1 MAKHPS
7 PSPHRNQILS
17 SLSASDLGLLEP
29 HLASIAMKVRHVCE
43 EPNKPIKHVYFMEE
57 GITSVVAITKK
68 GKKIEIGIGSEGVTG
83 FPVIMGNHRSP
94 NSTFVQIAGSAQRI
108 AVTDLREAMDKSES
122 LRRSL
127 LKFAQS
133 FMIQTAHT
141 AVANGSATLAERLAR
156 WLLMAHDRVE
166 GDDLPLTHEFLSL
179 MLGVRRAGVTTA
191 LQDLESKALI
201 RSRRGLIRILDR
213 DGIEEI
219 AGSFYGIPESEWQRL
234 MDGEE
239 AGSSTAAT
247 TQTDGGPSA
256 AKRGSGARRG
266 PSRR

>member
-7 PSPHRNQILS
+7 SSPHRNQILS
-17 SLSASDLGLLEP
+17 SLSTSDLDLLEP

-57 GITSVVAITKK
+57 GITSVVAIGKK
-68 GKKIEIGIGSEGVTG
+68 GKKIEIGIIGSEGMTG

-94 NSTFVQIAGSAQRI
+94 NSSFVQIAGSAQRI
-108 AVTDLREAMDKSES
+108 AVPDLRDAMDKSES

-141 AVANGSATLAERLAR
+141 AVANGSATLSERLAR

-166 GDDLPLTHEFLSL
+166 GDELPLTHEFLSL

-191 LQDLESKALI
+191 LHDLVSK
-201 RSRRGLIRILDR
+201 GLIRLKRSTIIVLDR
-213 DGIEEI
+213 EGIEEI
-219 AGSFYGIPESEWQRL
+219 AGGFYGVPEAEWQRL
-234 MDGEE
+234 MG
-239 AGSSTAAT
+239 
-247 TQTDGGPSA
+247 GGP
-256 AKRGSGARRG
+256 RGGGERRAR
-266 PSRR
+266 S

>member
-1 MAKHPS
+1 
-7 PSPHRNQILS
+7 
-17 SLSASDLGLLEP
+17 LLKP
-29 HLASIAMKVRHVCE
+29 HLASIAMKVRQVCE

-57 GITSVVAITKK
+57 GITSVVAIGKK
-68 GKKIEIGIGSEGVTG
+68 GKKIEVGIIGPEGVTG

-94 NSTFVQIAGSAQRI
+94 NSAFVQIAGSAQRI
-108 AVTDLREAMDKSES
+108 AVPDLRQAMDKSES

-156 WLLMAHDRVE
+156 WILMAHDRVE

-179 MLGVRRAGVTTA
+179 MLGVRRAGVTMS
-191 LQDLESKALI
+191 LHDLESKGLI
-201 RSRRGLIRILDR
+201 RSKRGLVTVVDR
-213 DGIEEI
+213 EGIEEI
-219 AGSFYGIPESEWQRL
+219 AGAFYGIPESELQRL
-234 MDGEE
+234 MDGGG
-239 AGSSTAAT
+239 AGASASSLA
-247 TQTDGGPSA
+247 DGSPSP
-256 AKRGSGARRG
+256 AKRGSQRPSR

>member
-1 MAKHPS
+1 MSKRSS

-17 SLSASDLGLLEP
+17 ALSTSDLDLLEP

-43 EPNKPIKHVYFMEE
+43 EPNKSIKHVYFMEE
-57 GITSVVAITKK
+57 GITSVVAIGKK
-68 GKKIEIGIGSEGVTG
+68 GKKIEVGIIGPEGVTG

-108 AVTDLREAMDKSES
+108 TVPNLREAMDKSES

-166 GDDLPLTHEFLSL
+166 GDDLPLTHDFLSI

-191 LQDLESKALI
+191 LHDLESRALI
-201 RSRRGLIRILDR
+201 RSKRGLITIIDR
-213 DGIEEI
+213 EGIEEI
-219 AGSFYGIPESEWQRL
+219 AGGFYGTPESELQRL
-234 MDGEE
+234 MDGR
-239 AGSSTAAT
+239 
-247 TQTDGGPSA
+247 GGRDRVPP
-256 AKRGSGARRG
+256 K
-266 PSRR
+266 